1 MSSEYFNE
9 NCIVK
14 NEFYNRIQKLINCPK
29 CKTIY
34 QNPLMCTN
42 CGSTFCENC
51 IINKS
56 KCESCNEKKI
66 EYKENIS
73 KNELLSK
80 ISYKCKNCFQEVFK
94 SDIDYHLSLN
104 CQHKEKEEA
113 QTLKEIFGTKKEL
126 TRIGL
131 KELEQKLLKKEKIY
145 SIRGNSF
152 IY

>member
-1 MSSEYFNE
+1 
-9 NCIVK
+9 
-14 NEFYNRIQKLINCPK
+14 
-29 CKTIY
+29 
-34 QNPLMCTN
+34 MCTN

-94 SDIDYHLSLN
+94 SDIDYHLSIN
-104 CQHKEKEEA
+104 CQHKEKEEVK
-113 QTLKEIFGTKKEL
+113 TLKELYETKKEL

-131 KELEQKLLKKEKIY
+131 EELKQKMKKKEKIY
-145 SIRGNSF
+145 CINGNSF
-152 IY
+152 TY